1 MSSTLHYQSD
11 VIIVGA
17 GIAGIITAIELLD
30 AGKRVLM
37 LDRDVEKELG
47 GLAKW
52 AFGGMFFVDTK
63 HQRRNGIKDSM
74 ELARQDWYN
83 FADFAEEEYW
93 GKQWADQYLHL
104 CTDHGYHWLR
114 KNGIDFFRV
123 LNWAE
128 RGLNNDG
135 NSVPRFHMVWGTGW
149 ELVQVFKR
157 KLLSH
162 RNRQLLSIHYG
173 HRVLELLKQQQ
184 LQVLP
189 LTHLLV

>member
-17 GIAGIITAIELLD
+17 GIAGLITAIELLD

-37 LDRDVEKELG
+37 LDRDVENELG

-63 HQRRNGIKDSM
+63 HQRRNGIQDSIA
-74 ELARQDWYN
+74 LARQDWYN
-83 FADFAEEEYW
+83 FADFTEEEYW

-123 LNWAE
+123 LNWVE

-135 NSVPRFHMVWGTGW
+135 NSVPAFTWFGGLVGSWYRF
-149 ELVQVFKR
+149 
-157 KLLSH
+157 LSA
-162 RNRQLLSIHYG
+162 SF
-173 HRVLELLKQQQ
+173 
-184 LQVLP
+184 
-189 LTHLLV
+189 